1 MKKFFATLI
10 FSTLLLTAC
19 GNHSN
24 NKDVSDNDQ
33 NQQNEDTQNNQH
45 IKKNHKK
52 VTKNGCTYIDNI
64 LIVNKEVSLPSN
76 FNPGEN
82 PESQQ
87 ALQQMFNQAHK
98 EGLNLYKIS
107 GFRDYQTQ
115 VQLFNQYAARDGKKA
130 ADKYS
135 ARPGH
140 SEHQTGLTYDVGAV
154 GSNKNL
160 YKSFGNTK
168 EGKWIAKHA
177 HEYGFIVRYPK
188 GKEKV
193 TGYQYEPWHLRYL
206 GKDTANKVYQS
217 NQALEEYLGLK

>member
-1 MKKFFATLI
+1 MKKFLTTLI
-10 FSTLLLTAC
+10 CSTLLLTAC
-19 GNHSN
+19 STHSN
-24 NKDVSDNDQ
+24 SKDVSDYDNK
-33 NQQNEDTQNNQH
+33 QQNGGSQKNQDM
-45 IKKNHKK
+45 KKNHKK
-52 VTKNGCTYIDNI
+52 VIKNGCTYIDNI
-64 LIVNKEVSLPSN
+64 LIVNKEISLPSN

-87 ALQQMFNQAHK
+87 ALQKMFNQAHK

-115 VQLFNQYAARDGKKA
+115 VQLFNQYVARDGKKA

-160 YKSFGNTK
+160 YESFGNTK
-168 EGKWIAKHA
+168 EGKWIAKNA
-177 HEYGFIVRYPK
+177 HKFGFIVRYPK
-188 GKEKV
+188 GKEKI

-206 GKDTANKVYQS
+206 GKDTATKVYNSGQS
-217 NQALEEYLGLK
+217 LEEYLGLK